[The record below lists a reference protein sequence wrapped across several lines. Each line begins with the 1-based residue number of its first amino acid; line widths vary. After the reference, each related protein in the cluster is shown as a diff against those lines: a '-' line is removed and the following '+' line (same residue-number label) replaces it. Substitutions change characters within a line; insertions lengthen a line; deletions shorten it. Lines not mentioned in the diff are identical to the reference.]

1 MVYTYADADYAG
13 SVDDRRST
21 FGYYTFLG
29 GNLVTRRSKKENV
42 VARSSADAEFWAMA
56 LGICELLW
64 MKIILDDLKI
74 EWNGPMKLYCDNK
87 SAINIAHNLVQ
98 HERTKH
104 VEVDNHFIK
113 EKLDSGTICTSLQM
127 F

>member
-74 EWNGPMKLYCDNK
+74 E
-87 SAINIAHNLVQ
+87 
-98 HERTKH
+98 
-104 VEVDNHFIK
+104 
-113 EKLDSGTICTSLQM
+113 
-127 F
+127 